1 MENKRNLSMWKILVT
16 SFIIIFSM
24 WMSLNYGTNAR
35 ASNITPSTTINQIF
49 PDPALA
55 EVVRESLQKAAVTDV
70 VSQNE
75 LNGILKIDADDKKIK
90 SIKGIENLTHLKNL
104 FLNDNEISDISM
116 LADLKN
122 LERLSLDGN
131 KVTDLSGLENLVDL
145 VYVSMDENGISD
157 IRPLRRLA
165 NLDSLYLD
173 NNKLTDIT
181 PLSGLT
187 KLTTLSLEGNQL
199 NDIIALVGLTNLQN
213 LYLSKNQIMD
223 IRGLAALKN
232 LDVLELHDQEHVNKP
247 INYEH
252 NLVIQNTVRD
262 ENGTLVSP
270 EVISN
275 GGDYEKPNLKWN
287 LQSYTNEVFCI
298 FYQPVLIGKAKANYY
313 VRLTQPLKA
322 VYTVNFHIDSTVI
335 PTKVETGSL
344 LNEPKSPTKQGYT
357 FKGWY
362 TAKSAGRM
370 WDFKKD
376 QMPGNNL
383 DLYAVFKEE
392 PTEKVVNLTRY
403 VNNIYGNSGV
413 YTLPKEDNSL
423 KKGTLVAHRFKALTV
438 DRETQSGGELWYRL
452 KNIGWTKAKNLSLD
466 RYDKITGDK
475 AIIAYAKVKT
485 AKGNTVWTKPF
496 NTAGAKQVNQLSA
509 FSGKK
514 LRILREAKTPIS
526 TWYQFSINGKTIGWA
541 DMKALNIFYNQ
552 RMEKAAN
559 LTRYVNVNKASAAI
573 YSVPVEDAPVKKGT
587 LASHKF
593 KALKIDRQAT
603 VEGQLWYR
611 IKNIG
616 WTKATNLSTD
626 KYDKIKYNKAITAY
640 SRIKKASGNAVWTKP
655 YNTAGAKRVKALAAY
670 TGKKLRILREAKT
683 SSATWYQFSI
693 NGKTIGWVDTRA
705 LNTFYKPSME
715 KRANLTR
722 YVIARKAKEFC
733 YKLPVIDAPL
743 KKARL
748 TSYKGKVLK
757 VDRQAKV
764 EGQVWYRI
772 KRGSTII
779 GWTKAA
785 NLSAKKSYR

>member
-1 MENKRNLSMWKILVT
+1 MENKRNLSMGKILVT
-16 SFIIIFSM
+16 SFIIIFNI
-24 WMSLNYGTNAR
+24 WMYLNHGTNAR
-35 ASNITPSTTINQIF
+35 ATNISTSTPINQVF

-70 VSQNE
+70 VSQKE
-75 LNGILKIDADDKKIK
+75 LNGILKIDADNKKVK
-90 SIKGIENLTHLKNL
+90 SVKGIENLTNLKDL
-104 FLNDNEISDISM
+104 FLNDNEISDISP
-116 LADLKN
+116 LSN
-122 LERLSLDGN
+122 L
-131 KVTDLSGLENLVDL
+131 
-145 VYVSMDENGISD
+145 I
-157 IRPLRRLA
+157 

-173 NNKLTDIT
+173 NNKLADIT
-181 PLSGLT
+181 PLSGLI

-223 IRGLAALKN
+223 IRGLAALKK

-247 INYEH
+247 INFEH

-262 ENGTLVSP
+262 ETGTLINP
-270 EVISN
+270 EVISD
-275 GGDYEKPNLKWN
+275 GGDYVKPNLKWN
-287 LQSYTNEVFCI
+287 LQAYTKEVFCI
-298 FYQPVLIGKAKANYY
+298 FYQPVLIGKAKASYY

-322 VYTVNFHIDSTVI
+322 VYTVNFHVDSTVI
-335 PTKVETGSL
+335 PAKVETGSL
-344 LNEPKSPTKQGYT
+344 LNEPKTPTKQGYT

-376 QMPGNNL
+376 QMPGTNL

-392 PTEKVVNLTRY
+392 STEKVVNLTRY
-403 VNNIYGNSGV
+403 VNNIYGDSGV

-496 NTAGAKQVNQLSA
+496 NTAGAKQVNPLSA

-526 TWYQFSINGKTIGWA
+526 IWYQFSINGKTIGWA

-559 LTRYVNVNKASAAI
+559 LTRYVNINKASAAI
-573 YSVPVEDAPVKKGT
+573 YSVPVEDAPVRKGT

-611 IKNIG
+611 IKNMG

-640 SRIKKASGNAVWTKP
+640 SRVKKAAGNAVWTKP

-670 TGKKLRILREAKT
+670 SGKKLRILREAKT

-693 NGKTIGWVDTRA
+693 NGKTIGWVDIHA

-743 KKARL
+743 KKTRL
-748 TSYKGKVLK
+748 TSYKGKTLK

-764 EGQVWYRI
+764 EGQLWYRI
-772 KRGSTII
+772 KRGSTMI

-785 NLSAKKSYR
+785 NLSAKR